1 MLSAKIVFDDRYG
14 AYFSSE
20 GIPSIPSGS
29 SPGCRKFNGSKGS
42 STRDGFLSTWVRDR
56 FSGACSCSPRRSLI
70 FWSSAITQHLRRHV
84 ARRSCPRSSCSL
96 RGPCATGHR
105 AGSPG
110 RPGDPETRNI
120 DTGTYHPVF
129 FVSLANRKGSK
140 NPYFLG
146 WRSMPLCTRGYWHGR
161 KSGTGIFRLPGEG
174 ARRGDGMSKISRNK
188 SGKVE

>member
-56 FSGACSCSPRRSLI
+56 FSGACSCSPRSSLI

-129 FVSLANRKGSK
+129 LSRSPTGRGLRIRIFWAGGVCRSVPGGIGMAG
-140 NPYFLG
+140 NPALEYFGFLEK
-146 WRSMPLCTRGYWHGR
+146 MH
-161 KSGTGIFRLPGEG
+161 EG
-174 ARRGDGMSKISRNK
+174 VM
-188 SGKVE
+188 E